1 MIVVLLAAASLTAKA
16 PPNAAPAP
24 PPVDSSIFEDASHAI
39 GAGRLQEARL
49 LLARAISAGYRG
61 VPVAR
66 LTAQLDFVS
75 GRYVEAW
82 TAFQRLALSP
92 DKRKG
97 DCEKGAI
104 AALQIGRYAD
114 AKPLVDCAVA
124 EKDATW
130 QAWNARG
137 VLADRSQDWA
147 AADEA
152 YSRAHQLAPDEP
164 RIINNQGWSKLL
176 RGDWSAAASLFEQA
190 ALQDPKSERIA
201 DNLELARA
209 AISADLP
216 QRRPGE
222 SERDWAVRLNDA
234 GVAAEL
240 LGDRSRATAA
250 FSQAID
256 ASPTWYDRASNN
268 LKALSSN

>member
-1 MIVVLLAAASLTAKA
+1 MIVALLAAASLTARA
-16 PPNAAPAP
+16 PASAAPTP
-24 PPVDSSIFEDASHAI
+24 PPVDSSIFQDASHAI
-39 GAGRLQEARL
+39 DAGRLQEARL

-61 VPVAR
+61 TPVAR

-75 GRYVEAW
+75 GKYFEAW
-82 TAFQRLALSP
+82 AAFQRLALSP

-104 AALQIGRYAD
+104 SALQIGRFSD

-124 EKDATW
+124 DSGASW

-137 VLADRSQDWA
+137 VLADESQDWA

-152 YSRAHQLAPDEP
+152 YSRARELAPAEA

-190 ALQDPKSERIA
+190 ASQDPKSARIA
-201 DNLELARA
+201 DNVELARA

-240 LGDRSRATAA
+240 LGDRRRAVSA
-250 FSQAID
+250 FSQALD

-268 LKALSSN
+268 LKALSQN

>member
-1 MIVVLLAAASLTAKA
+1 MIVALLAAASLTAKA
-16 PPNAAPAP
+16 PPSAAPAP
-24 PPVDSSIFEDASHAI
+24 PPVDASIFQDASHAI
-39 GAGRLQEARL
+39 DAGRFQEARL
-49 LLARAISAGYRG
+49 LLARAIGAGYRG
-61 VPVAR
+61 APVAR
-66 LTAQLDFVS
+66 LKANLDFAS
-75 GRYVEAW
+75 RRYVEAW
-82 TAFQRLALSP
+82 AAYQRLASSP

-97 DCEKGAI
+97 DCEKGGI
-104 AALQIGRYAD
+104 SALQIGRYAD
-114 AKPLVDCAVA
+114 ARPLVECAVA
-124 EKDATW
+124 AKDASW

-137 VLADRSQDWA
+137 VLADQSQDWA
-147 AADEA
+147 VADEA
-152 YSRAHQLAPDEP
+152 YSRAHDLAPNEA

-190 ALQDPKSERIA
+190 ALQDPKSDRIA

-209 AISADLP
+209 ALSADLP
-216 QRRPGE
+216 QRQPGE

-240 LGDRSRATAA
+240 LGDRSRAIAA